1 MVASQHTVFK
11 RRIERKIGYGCCV
24 GTWDKFYRYVA
35 PRVPEGRPVL
45 TASNQTSISVAY
57 NAILDGFRVYDLE
70 AVILLHD
77 DLEMIDPHTEDKVL
91 ATMELYP
98 HAAILGVAGGGPT
111 MSWWNADPIGHQ
123 LTDSR
128 LIDFGERVGLV
139 DIVEGSFMAFSPW
152 AIQEL
157 RFDERYEFL
166 GYDDVCLEA
175 KRAGKRVVV
184 ADIDT
189 HHHSTVGYKS
199 DGVRE
204 MWERSEAIFNSK
216 WHEL

>member
-1 MVASQHTVFK
+1 MN
-11 RRIERKIGYGCCV
+11 KIGYGCCV
-24 GTWDKFYRYVA
+24 GTWDKFHKYVE
-35 PRVPEGRPVL
+35 PRIYPERPIIAV
-45 TASNQTSISVAY
+45 SNQLSISVAY
-57 NAILDGFRVYDLE
+57 NAILDGFKVYDLD

-91 ATMELYP
+91 AELEIHP
-98 HAAILGVAGGGPT
+98 DAAIVGVVGGGPS
-111 MSWWNADPIGHQ
+111 MAWWNIDPIGHQ
-123 LTDSR
+123 LTDTK
-128 LIDFGERVGLV
+128 LLEFGGGIRHGYV

-157 RFDERYEFL
+157 RFDERYAFL

-175 KRAGKRVVV
+175 KAAGKQVIV

-199 DGVRE
+199 ESVKK
-204 MWERSEAIFNSK
+204 MWEESEIIFNSK
-216 WHEL
+216 WKQS

>member
-1 MVASQHTVFK
+1 MA
-11 RRIERKIGYGCCV
+11 KIGYGCCV
-24 GTWDKFYRYVA
+24 GTWDKFHRYVE
-35 PRVPEGRPVL
+35 PRIPKDRPIL

-57 NAILDGFRVYDLE
+57 NAILDGFRVYDLD
-70 AVILLHD
+70 AVILLHN
-77 DLEMIDPHTEDKVL
+77 DLEMIDENTEWLVQQTL
-91 ATMELYP
+91 AADPEI
-98 HAAILGVAGGGPT
+98 AIVGVAGGGPSL
-111 MSWWNADPIGHQ
+111 SWWNVDPIGHQ
-123 LTDSR
+123 STDSQF
-128 LIDFGERVGLV
+128 IDFGDRRSGDV

-199 DGVRE
+199 ESVRQ
-204 MWERSEAIFNSK
+204 MWERSEKIFNEK
-216 WHEL
+216 WKKD

>member
-1 MVASQHTVFK
+1 MT
-11 RRIERKIGYGCCV
+11 
-24 GTWDKFYRYVA
+24 T
-35 PRVPEGRPVL
+35 
-45 TASNQTSISVAY
+45 SNQTSISVAY
-57 NAILDGFRVYDLE
+57 NAILDGFRVYDLD

-77 DLEMIDPHTEDKVL
+77 DLEMIDPSTEHKV
-91 ATMELYP
+91 TSIFTVPEI
-98 HAAILGVAGGGPT
+98 AIIGVAGGGPS
-111 MSWWNADPIGHQ
+111 MNWWNINPIGHQ
-123 LTDSR
+123 ITDSTH
-128 LIDFGERVGLV
+128 LEFGDRRSGDV

-175 KRAGKRVVV
+175 KRAGKRVYV

-199 DGVRE
+199 ESVRE
-204 MWERSEAIFNSK
+204 MWERSEVIFNSK
-216 WHEL
+216 WN